1 MAPRLLPHR
10 VRQELAFLFDGS
22 IPEICDENTP
32 ATDWMKKV
40 LLVSSED
47 CEEIEHRLQSL
58 RYQFVQVSDGQS
70 AVERVET
77 EMFDAAVVVST
88 GAEMD
93 PLETAF
99 NLNDIAASMPIFMIR
114 PRSVTDIPQENLF
127 PYIKWCCVAELDSL
141 L

>member
-1 MAPRLLPHR
+1 MNGAASTARY
-10 VRQELAFLFDGS
+10 EKNIAA
-22 IPEICDENTP
+22 NP
-32 ATDWMKKV
+32 AATGWMKKA
-40 LLVSSED
+40 LLVSAER

-58 RYQFVQVSDGQS
+58 QYQFVQVADGQS
-70 AVERVET
+70 AVQRVET

-99 NLNDIAASMPIFMIR
+99 NLKDVAGSMPIFMIR
-114 PRSVTDIPQENLF
+114 STSDTDIPQEDLF
-127 PYIKWCCVAELDSL
+127 PYIKWCCVAELGSL